1 MAEAPARY
9 CLIWPDI
16 ISSTEIYR
24 LDHSR
29 PGMSIDGSHGRG
41 WSAGR
46 VRGRIERH
54 QHRLITRLL
63 ESWRGSRVER
73 VAVGTYARSPL
84 PVQCS

>member
-29 PGMSIDGSHGRG
+29 SGMSIDGSHGRG

-63 ESWRGSRVER
+63 ESWRGSSGLPSGRTHDHR
-73 VAVGTYARSPL
+73 L